1 MCQSDCLTQEIN
13 EEMSSG
19 LVAMWFMPRSH
30 MHSFIAAGHQV
41 AVLVVAG
48 RHLVKLLVAS

>member
-19 LVAMWFMPRSH
+19 LVAMWFMLRSH

-48 RHLVKLLVAS
+48 RHLLKLLVAS